1 MLRKCEF
8 CGEEKEIA
16 GILGICVDCIR
27 NKWSQV
33 KDLVY
38 KAHAKVREKYGLS
51 PTPPTSKRGIKCD
64 LCSNECVIGEGESGY
79 CGLRFNEGNRLV
91 SFVDV
96 NHALLY
102 SYLDAHPT
110 NCCSVWF
117 CPAGTG
123 AGYPKYAYTKVSEYG
138 YYNLAVFINVCIFDF
153 HVGQN
158 YSHKD
163 LKSAPIVTR
172 RQLIDEAVLNDK
184 VSCVCYFGGSPE
196 PQLPFAIKASEE
208 MIEEKKGILRICWEW
223 NGCGN
228 KKLVRKAAELSFIS
242 GGNVKFDLK
251 AFTPE
256 VSIALSGVPNKRAYE
271 NFEMIYKEF
280 YNERR
285 NLPILTATTL
295 LVPGY
300 VDEVEVEGIAKFISE
315 LDPEIPYSL
324 LVFHPDFRM
333 KDLPITRI
341 KQVEK
346 AYSIAKGT

>member
-123 AGYPKYAYTKVSEYG
+123 AGYPKYAYTKGTEYG
-138 YYNLAVFINVCIFDF
+138 YYNLAV
-153 HVGQN
+153 
-158 YSHKD
+158 
-163 LKSAPIVTR
+163 
-172 RQLIDEAVLNDK
+172 
-184 VSCVCYFGGSPE
+184 
-196 PQLPFAIKASEE
+196 
-208 MIEEKKGILRICWEW
+208 
-223 NGCGN
+223 
-228 KKLVRKAAELSFIS
+228 
-242 GGNVKFDLK
+242 
-251 AFTPE
+251 
-256 VSIALSGVPNKRAYE
+256 
-271 NFEMIYKEF
+271 
-280 YNERR
+280 
-285 NLPILTATTL
+285 
-295 LVPGY
+295 
-300 VDEVEVEGIAKFISE
+300 
-315 LDPEIPYSL
+315 
-324 LVFHPDFRM
+324 
-333 KDLPITRI
+333 
-341 KQVEK
+341 
-346 AYSIAKGT
+346 